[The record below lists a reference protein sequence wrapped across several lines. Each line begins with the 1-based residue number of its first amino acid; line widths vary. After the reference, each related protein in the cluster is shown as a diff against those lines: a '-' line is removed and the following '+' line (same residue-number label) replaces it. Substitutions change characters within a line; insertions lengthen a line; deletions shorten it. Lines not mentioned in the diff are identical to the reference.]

1 MAYKAKSTK
10 RRYEELLKAP
20 LLFYCYEQKSGFDD
34 YGMRYSYGGW
44 FSCDSTIDLYISE
57 SELEKD
63 DSERKLFIIG
73 KQILENGEV
82 DLKKGPYDTIAFEVI
97 LFDANNS
104 SHWTK
109 VFDDCIYNF
118 KGGNTRHCHM
128 ALIWALYRTAWSE
141 ATLSQAF
148 GNMDKYNMGIVTN
161 NIHNCLATFSID
173 KQSHIG
179 NYSGCSR

>member
-1 MAYKAKSTK
+1 
-10 RRYEELLKAP
+10 
-20 LLFYCYEQKSGFDD
+20 
-34 YGMRYSYGGW
+34 MRYSNSGW

-82 DLKKGPYDTIAFEVI
+82 DLKKGPDDTIAFEVI

-141 ATLSQAF
+141 AMLSQAL
-148 GNMDKYNMGIVTN
+148 GNMDKNNMSIVTN
-161 NIHNCLATFSID
+161 FQRTQN
-173 KQSHIG
+173 HILWVTEKMVSLW
-179 NYSGCSR
+179 NRLEQVSMMKLLT